1 MKLLKEKMAA
11 FVKERN
17 WDQYHNPKNL
27 LLSLVT
33 EVGELTEIFRWYTP
47 EECMQVMNDPKIAA
61 HVREEMADVFNNLLL
76 LAMKFDID
84 LLEAAQDKLKINALK
99 YPADQWKDRA
109 FKEENRL

>member
-1 MKLLKEKMAA
+1 MKLLREKMAA

-47 EECMQVMNDPKIAA
+47 EECMQAMNDPKIAA
-61 HVREEMADVFNNLLL
+61 HVREEMADVLNNLVL

-84 LLEAAQDKLKINALK
+84 LMEAAQEKLKLNAQK
-99 YPADQWKDRA
+99 YPA
-109 FKEENRL
+109 EEWNGKAHI